1 MSRIDT
7 ILVVVVVVVVN
18 GGSNRRMSWVWGA
31 GGMHLGNGGH

>member
-7 ILVVVVVVVVN
+7 ILVVVVVVN
-18 GGSNRRMSWVWGA
+18 GGSNRRMSRVRGA